1 MKIIFFIIILCLFS
15 IDVHAQQQCQFTE
28 YMYNTVV
35 INPAYA
41 GSRNYLTAFGLHR
54 SQWIGLEGAPI
65 SNYFSVNAPISDSSI
80 GLGLGIL
87 REQIGPSNQT
97 DLSTSF
103 SYTIRP
109 NETYKLSFGISGHLN
124 FLYVDYS
131 KLNIHD
137 AGDPDLESNLD
148 SKFSPNLGGGIYL
161 HSEKMYLGFSIPT
174 LLETKYF
181 SGNTNTTTAT
191 AIIKERT
198 HYYFT
203 TGYVFN
209 ISDNLKFKPALLT
222 KIISGVPT
230 QVDFSGNFLIYEK
243 VVLGAAYRW
252 QATFSGLAG
261 FQISDSWFVGYA
273 YDLEK
278 TRLANYSN
286 GSHEIFLRFELRNS
300 GNRVVAPRFF

>member
-15 IDVHAQQQCQFTE
+15 IDVHAQQQGQFSE

-41 GSRNYLTAFGLHR
+41 GSRNYLSAFGLHR

-65 SNYFSVNAPISDSSI
+65 SNSFSVNAPISDSSI

-97 DLSTSF
+97 NLSTSF
-103 SYTIRP
+103 SYTIRA
-109 NETYKLSFGISGHLN
+109 NDSYKLSFGISGHLN

-137 AGDPDLESNLD
+137 AGDAVFESNLD
-148 SKFSPNLGGGIYL
+148 AKFSPNLGGGIYL
-161 HSEKMYLGFSIPT
+161 HSEKMYVSFSIPT

-181 SGNTNTTTAT
+181 NGNTNTTAAT
-191 AIIKERT
+191 AIVKERT
-198 HYYFT
+198 HYYFS
-203 TGYVFN
+203 TGYVFK
-209 ISDNLKFKPALLT
+209 ISDDFKFKPAILT
-222 KIISGVPT
+222 KVISGAPI
-230 QVDFSGNFLIYEK
+230 QVDFSGNFLINKK

-252 QATFSGLAG
+252 QATLSELAG

-278 TRLANYSN
+278 TRLANYNN
-286 GSHEIFLRFELRNS
+286 GSHEIFLRFELTNS